1 MEESS
6 RELGWRFADEIFRA
20 SWQWRS
26 GGCVPAGDDLAAASF
41 SDSQER
47 PDVPLWDQQLCHNQ
61 LAAARLGLRRE
72 PLGRVLV

>member
-1 MEESS
+1 MKYFGL
-6 RELGWRFADEIFRA
+6 RG
-20 SWQWRS
+20 S
-26 GGCVPAGDDLAAASF
+26 GAVVAVPAGDDLAATSF